1 MSVRKLAKALGLGA
15 SQTSQLLRR
24 GMPNDPERAK
34 EWRARYVRPRAK
46 PQRSHAPDQE
56 DKATC
61 SDPVRTSKVV
71 DFFGVDQLGDEEL
84 EDSIPRLRR
93 LEKATALAL
102 ERAIKDN
109 NVMAS
114 VALRREHCTALRTLY
129 GAEEKLIKI
138 NVSRGKYV
146 TVDMALSMIDAA
158 LKEAILTLRRLPEL
172 ARNPDERPRLEAFM
186 NGVLDA
192 IRSGA
197 ERVCKRSE
205 PEASC
210 QLEPSSS

>member
-1 MSVRKLAKALGLGA
+1 
-15 SQTSQLLRR
+15 
-24 GMPNDPERAK
+24 MPNDPERAK

-46 PQRSHAPDQE
+46 PQRGHAPGQE

-71 DFFGVDQLGDEEL
+71 DFFRVDQPGSEEL

-93 LEKATALAL
+93 LREKATALAL
-102 ERAIKDN
+102 ERALKEND
-109 NVMAS
+109 VAAS

-172 ARNPDERPRLEAFM
+172 ARDGEERPRLEAFM

-197 ERVCKRSE
+197 QSVCRPEGVSLKRVVRS
-205 PEASC
+205 STDRDC
-210 QLEPSSS
+210 